1 MTKFLDYAGTS
12 VSWLCL
18 VHCLTMPLLVS
29 FLPLFGLSFLADEAT
44 ELVIIS
50 VSICLA
56 MISFLPSYFNHHRK
70 LNPILF
76 FVGGISMIISS
87 RFLFE
92 ENLALKVIF
101 LICGAAGITAAHL
114 LNHSYCKSCKAHKSF
129 QTNTL

>member
-18 VHCLTMPLLVS
+18 VHCLAMPLFVS

-56 MISFLPSYFNHHRK
+56 IISFLPSYLKRHRK
-70 LNPILF
+70 LNPIFL
-76 FVGGISMIISS
+76 FVGGISMIILSHL
-87 RFLFE
+87 LFE
-92 ENLALKVIF
+92 ENIAGKVAF
-101 LICGAAGITAAHL
+101 LLLGSCGITAAHL
-114 LNHSYCKSCKAHKSF
+114 LNHSYCKSCEAH
-129 QTNTL
+129 